1 MDVPLGSQPIKE
13 LTSPRSFFFIMN
25 TTLRYW
31 FPDEQFARKIS
42 FRTYSQALKCIET
55 FKKINVKSEVIV

>member
-1 MDVPLGSQPIKE
+1 MDVPRGSPPLKE

-42 FRTYSQALKCIET
+42 FRTYAQALTCIET
-55 FKKINVKSEVIV
+55 FKKINVKSEVVV